1 VCRDSRSMAILNAV
15 RIIYSRFMPH
25 LLMILVQ
32 IGYSFLYTIA
42 EAVFNHGMNPHVFVT
57 NRYIVGSL
65 VMFPLAYFLERCI
78 THMHT
83 PTR

>member
-1 VCRDSRSMAILNAV
+1 MHLICPSNMFKNEEKYVCTDSRSMAILNAV

-57 NRYIVGSL
+57 YR
-65 VMFPLAYFLERCI
+65 
-78 THMHT
+78 
-83 PTR
+83 